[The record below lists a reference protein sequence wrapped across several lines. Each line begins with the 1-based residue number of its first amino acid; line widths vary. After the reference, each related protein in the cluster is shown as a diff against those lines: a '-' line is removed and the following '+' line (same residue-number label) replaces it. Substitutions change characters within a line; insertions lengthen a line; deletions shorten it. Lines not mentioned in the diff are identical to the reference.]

1 MGIRLTQLQCKEVI
15 CVSDGRRLGYIEDVE
30 VEIPEGNIHAIV
42 VHGCG
47 RALGL
52 LGSRDCFRI
61 PWHCI
66 RRIGPDIVLVE
77 ADPDACRV
85 SRGKGPGLGKIH

>member
-1 MGIRLTQLQCKEVI
+1 MGMRLTQLQCKEVI
-15 CVSDGRRLGYIEDVE
+15 CVSDGRRLGFIEDVE
-30 VEIPEGNIHAIV
+30 VEIPEGAIHAILV
-42 VHGCG
+42 PGG
-47 RALGL
+47 GKALGL
-52 LGSRDCFRI
+52 LGRKDDLRI

-85 SRGKGPGLGKIH
+85 PRPKQGLKL

>member
-1 MGIRLTQLQCKEVI
+1 MGIKLTQLQCKEVI
-15 CVSDGRRLGYIEDVE
+15 CIGDGRRLGYIEDVE
-30 VEIPEGNIHAIV
+30 VEIPEGNIHAILV
-42 VHGCG
+42 PGCCRG
-47 RALGL
+47 MGL
-52 LGSRDCFRI
+52 LGSRESYRI

-85 SRGKGPGLGKIH
+85 PRRKGLSRP